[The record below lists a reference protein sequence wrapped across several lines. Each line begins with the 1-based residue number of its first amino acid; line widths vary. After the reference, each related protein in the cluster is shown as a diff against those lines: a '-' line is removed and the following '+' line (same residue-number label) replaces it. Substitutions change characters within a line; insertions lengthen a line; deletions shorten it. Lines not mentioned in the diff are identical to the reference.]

1 MRTQISA
8 IHFKL
13 SESLK
18 EFAEKEV
25 ERLLRFSDDILSC
38 EIEYSFNK
46 TEKRANINIKM
57 GGTALN
63 ASESSEEFKKSTVL
77 AVDKLE
83 VQMKKFKGKLNEKH
97 SNRGEESPTA

>member
-25 ERLLRFSDDILSC
+25 QRLLRFSDDSLNC

-46 TEKRANINIKM
+46 TEKRANINIKV
-57 GGTALN
+57 GGAALN
-63 ASESSEEFKKSTVL
+63 ASEASEEFKKSTVL

-83 VQMKKFKGKLNEKH
+83 VQMKKLKEKQKAKH
-97 SNRGEESPTA
+97 